1 MPTNTSDS
9 QLHSA
14 TTTLKWV
21 GGKRR
26 VAKEISGYFPEK
38 FATYFEPF
46 AGGASVFFSLRPRRA
61 VLSDLNS
68 SLINYYIQLRDRP
81 NELMEAAL
89 RVQQTYNRL
98 DELAE
103 KKMFFYESRKRFNAD
118 TSKSDLS
125 NAVDFLFLNKTA
137 FNGLYRENAKG
148 EFNVPFNNTKNLTL
162 FQDKQMLQNSTA
174 LAGVKLYVSDFRQ
187 SVGGAKS
194 GDLVY
199 FDPPYV
205 PLSETSSFTD
215 YTKSAFGPEAQQLLR
230 DTANELRRRGVTVVL
245 SNSHSKI
252 VKGLYT
258 GFELYEININRL
270 VAASSGSR
278 GEVKE
283 YVIVGRP
290 ID

>member
-1 MPTNTSDS
+1 MALTSDS
-9 QLHSA
+9 RVDRA
-14 TTTLKWV
+14 ITTLKWV

-26 VAKEISGYFPEK
+26 IAKEISGYFPEK
-38 FATYFEPF
+38 FSTYFEPF
-46 AGGASVFFSLRPRRA
+46 AGGASVFFSLLPKRA

-81 NELMEAAL
+81 SELMDAAL
-89 RVQQTYNRL
+89 LVQENFNRL
-98 DELAE
+98 DGPEE
-103 KKMFFYESRKRFNAD
+103 KKLFFYESRKRFNAN
-118 TSKSDLS
+118 TSKSDLF

-162 FQDKQMLQNSTA
+162 FQSEQMLQNSSA
-174 LAGVKLYVSDFRQ
+174 LAGVKLEVADFRQ
-187 SVGGAKS
+187 SVGDAKS

-215 YTKSAFGPEAQQLLR
+215 YTKSAFGPEAQALLR
-230 DTANELRRRGVTVVL
+230 DTANDLRRRGVTVVL
-245 SNSHSKI
+245 SNSYSEI
-252 VKGLYT
+252 VKELYK
-258 GFELYEININRL
+258 GFKLYEININRL

-283 YVIVGRP
+283 YVIVGQP

>member
-1 MPTNTSDS
+1 MALTSDS
-9 QLHSA
+9 RVDS
-14 TTTLKWV
+14 TITTLKWV

-26 VAKEISGYFPEK
+26 IAKEISGFFPVK
-38 FATYFEPF
+38 IGTYFEPF
-46 AGGASVFFSLRPRRA
+46 AGGASVFFSLRPKRA

-81 NELMEAAL
+81 SELVEAAL
-89 RVQQTYNRL
+89 LVQESFNRL
-98 DELAE
+98 DGPEE
-103 KKMFFYESRKRFNAD
+103 KKLFFYESRKRFNAN
-118 TSKSDLS
+118 TAKSDLL

-162 FQDKQMLQNSTA
+162 FQSEQMRQNSTA
-174 LAGVKLYVSDFRQ
+174 LAGVMLKVADFRK
-187 SVGGAKS
+187 SVGDAKS

-215 YTKSAFGPEAQQLLR
+215 YTKSAFGPDAQELLR
-230 DTANELRRRGVTVVL
+230 DTANELRGRGVTVVL
-245 SNSHSKI
+245 SNSYTET
-252 VKGLYT
+252 VKGLYQ
-258 GFELYEININRL
+258 GFELYEIYINRL

-278 GEVKE
+278 GEVRE